1 MPWLVALALFMPMLS
16 GTILNTALPGIGRA
30 LNVSTFRMHLAIVAY
45 MLVTAMLVPVSG
57 WLAERWGTR
66 RTFCLGIACYTS
78 GAVLC
83 SMSNS
88 LEFLVFGR
96 AVQGLGGAVIAPVGR
111 LIILKAY
118 PRDEFVRL
126 LSFITLPGM
135 LGPLLG
141 PATGGFLVQ
150 YLSWHWIFLINVPLG
165 VLGVVLSWI
174 FIPEMVEK
182 EVGRFDLSGFLLFS
196 SSIVLLSLGME
207 GFGMLHRPRIEAAS
221 LCVVGLLLMTAYWL
235 RDDHGKQM
243 LFSRRIFAT
252 RSFSIGILGSLFA
265 RFSAGAVPF
274 LNPMFLQLGLGFP
287 PFQAGLFM
295 MPIAF
300 GALFSRG
307 VITILVKK
315 LGFRAV
321 LIYNTLLLGS
331 VICSFSLITPNT
343 PAVLQLLQL
352 ACLGTVNSI
361 QFMTMNSFTL
371 IELPPKDTASGNSLL
386 SVSMQI
392 SLSMGVTVAA
402 TLLGGFTSYY
412 TGGQGPARGET
423 LIQVFHSTFI
433 VIGLMAV
440 VASCIFSWAN
450 PELGKNDRRRDK
462 ATGTANL
469 EGRKKSG
476 MFRAVLI
483 ILIIILL
490 LVGIAACYFAL
501 CQLGILT
508 FPNWYYRNFL

>member
-1 MPWLVALALFMPMLS
+1 
-16 GTILNTALPGIGRA
+16 
-30 LNVSTFRMHLAIVAY
+30 
-45 MLVTAMLVPVSG
+45 
-57 WLAERWGTR
+57 
-66 RTFCLGIACYTS
+66 
-78 GAVLC
+78 
-83 SMSNS
+83 
-88 LEFLVFGR
+88 
-96 AVQGLGGAVIAPVGR
+96 
-111 LIILKAY
+111 
-118 PRDEFVRL
+118 
-126 LSFITLPGM
+126 
-135 LGPLLG
+135 
-141 PATGGFLVQ
+141 
-150 YLSWHWIFLINVPLG
+150 
-165 VLGVVLSWI
+165 VVLFAI
-174 FIPEMVEK
+174 A
-182 EVGRFDLSGFLLFS
+182 
-196 SSIVLLSLGME
+196 ME
-207 GFGMLHRPRIEAAS
+207 GFGILKLPRIEATS
-221 LCVVGLLLMTAYWL
+221 LCLAGLLLMCVYWL
-235 RDDHGKQM
+235 RDSNGKQM
-243 LFSRRIFAT
+243 LFSPRLFAT
-252 RSFSIGILGSLFA
+252 RSFSLGILGNLFA
-265 RFSAGAVPF
+265 RLSAGAVPF

-321 LIYNTLLLGS
+321 LIYNTLLLGC

-392 SLSMGVTVAA
+392 SLSIGVTIAA
-402 TLLGGFTSYY
+402 TLLGWFTSYY

-440 VASCIFSWAN
+440 VASCIFSRAN

-469 EGRKKSG
+469 GRWKKSG
-476 MFRAVLI
+476 MFRAILI
-483 ILIIILL
+483 ILVTILL
-490 LVGIAACYFAL
+490 LVGIVACSFAL
-501 CQLGILT
+501 YRLGIST
-508 FPNWYYRNFL
+508 FPNWY